1 MIWQNYENNGILERV
16 QLFPIDTPKIIP
28 GAWIDISTPTA
39 EEVEWMAANLKLPP
53 EFMKSVLDEEESS
66 HVDTADDSK
75 LIVIDVPILNS
86 DKNSKNSYTTMPFSI
101 IHTPDNLITVSTQD
115 TYLIKDLFA
124 KNKKIE
130 PHKRVR
136 LTLLILFRLA
146 MTYIAFLKKIDEQT
160 RGIEKELQHSMRN
173 KEIFELMEL
182 NKSLVYFSTA
192 LNANKG
198 VVQRLIR
205 SEEFKKFEDDL
216 NLLDDTVIEL
226 NQAIEMCSVFRDIL
240 AGTMDAFASII
251 SNNLN
256 IVMKVLTIITIVLS
270 LPTLVASVY
279 GMNFAY
285 MPLTDHPWGFYL
297 ILGLSFVISIVGA
310 VLLYFYTKKV
320 K

>member
-1 MIWQNYENNGILERV
+1 MIWQNYEKNGLLERM
-16 QLFPIDTPKIIP
+16 QIIP
-28 GAWIDISTPTA
+28 GEMQEIIQGAWIEIAIPTPT
-39 EEVEWMAANLKLPP
+39 EVEWMVDNLNLPP
-53 EFMKSVLDEEESS
+53 EFIKSVLDEEESS
-66 HVDTADDSK
+66 HVDTADDAK
-75 LIVIDVPILNS
+75 LIVIDVPML
-86 DKNSKNSYTTMPFSI
+86 DPVKNSKNSYTTMPFSI
-101 IHTPDNLITVSTQD
+101 IHMPNNLITVSTQNTD
-115 TYLIKDLFA
+115 LVKDLFA

-136 LTLLILFRLA
+136 LTLLLLYRLA
-146 MTYIAFLKKIDEQT
+146 MTYVSFLKKIDGQT
-160 RGIEKELQHSMRN
+160 RDVEKELQHSMRN

-226 NQAIEMCSVFRDIL
+226 NQAIEMCSVYRDIL

-256 IVMKVLTIITIVLS
+256 IVMKVLAIITIVLS
-270 LPTLVASVY
+270 LPTLVASIY
-279 GMNFAY
+279 GMNFAS
-285 MPLTDHPWGFYL
+285 MPLVDHPWGFYL
-297 ILGLSFVISIVGA
+297 TLGFSFVISIISA
-310 VLLYFYTKKV
+310 FILYYYTKKV